1 MNPALLIIDMQN
13 DYFPG
18 GRMELVQIGK
28 AADNACRLLEIFRA
42 KAYPVIHV
50 QHFSVGE
57 DAPFFVPNTRGVE
70 IHPSLTPAREELL
83 IAKKYPSSFRETAL
97 LKELHNRN
105 ISELVICGA
114 MSHMC
119 IDTTVRAAFDL
130 GFRSIVAA
138 DGCATRDLTF
148 NGLRIEAA
156 KVHGAFMAAM
166 ASVFATVIP
175 TSEVKNTLA

>member
-18 GRMELVQIGK
+18 GRMELVEIGK
-28 AADNACRLLEIFRA
+28 AADNACRLLELFRA

-50 QHFSVGE
+50 QHYSVGE
-57 DAPFFVPNTRGVE
+57 DAPFFLPNTKGVE
-70 IHPSLTPAREELL
+70 IYPSLTPDSDELL
-83 IAKKYPSSFRETAL
+83 ITKNYPSSFRETEL
-97 LKELHNRN
+97 LRELQNRN
-105 ISELVICGA
+105 ISELIICGA

-130 GFRSIVAA
+130 GLRSTVAA

-148 NGLRIEAA
+148 DGLTIEAA
-156 KVHGAFMAAM
+156 QVHGAFMAAL
-166 ASVFATVIP
+166 ASVFATVTQ
-175 TSEVKNTLA
+175 TSEVRNTLV

>member
-18 GRMELVQIGK
+18 GEMEL
-28 AADNACRLLEIFRA
+28 ADIERVAGNIYGLLALFRS
-42 KAYPVIHV
+42 KGLPVIHV

-57 DAPFFVPNTRGVE
+57 NASFFIPGTRGVE
-70 IHPSLTPAREELL
+70 IHPSLTPGKDETLL
-83 IAKKYPSSFRETAL
+83 AKNYPNAFRETEL
-97 LKELHNRN
+97 LKELRNRK
-105 ISELVICGA
+105 IFELVICGA
-114 MSHMC
+114 MTHMC

-130 GFRSIVAA
+130 GLRSVVVA

-148 NGLRIEAA
+148 AGQTIKAVQ
-156 KVHGAFMAAM
+156 VHGAFLAAL

-175 TSEVKNTLA
+175 ASEVKNRL